1 MGNMKDLDNYYKRKR
16 EGVVVSKNI
25 VCAVVDEKEVDDT
38 VVLATVG
45 GSGKGTRDSK
55 KEVDDTVV
63 LATVGGSGKGTRDSK
78 KEEAMKEINDAKMRS
93 QVAKVAGKRVGAK

>member
-55 KEVDDTVV
+55 KE
-63 LATVGGSGKGTRDSK
+63 
-78 KEEAMKEINDAKMRS
+78 EAMKEINDAKMRS